1 MANEH
6 SEMTS
11 INAGQAAAQ
20 DVVFIFLGNPS
31 AYDPAPAEVER
42 IDTHA
47 AVVFLAGNFAY
58 KIKRALRLP
67 YLDFGTLEKRR
78 AVCAHELEINRR
90 TAPDIY
96 LDVVPIV
103 RRDDGSL
110 GIGGK
115 GIAVEW
121 AVKMRRFDSEGLFD
135 RLARDCKLP
144 IDMMAPLAAE
154 IAALHAGE
162 RARRK
167 VDGLKIIEDVIAM
180 IASALRKAPPLLNEK
195 DVKSF
200 AADMLRELRDSANL
214 LQTRARQGYVR
225 HCHGDLHLQ
234 NIVAVDGG
242 PVLFDA
248 IEFDDDIATNDILY
262 DLAFLLMDLWH
273 RGLTSHAN
281 AVFNAYLRHE
291 VTGRPLGSLRG
302 LALLPLF
309 LATRAGVR
317 AMVTLDR
324 MHFTSGPAQKAAQSD
339 LEDFFALARAFL
351 RPHPP
356 RLIAVGGLSGT
367 GKSTLAAGL
376 APGIGA
382 APGALVVRSD
392 TERKRLAGVGETVR
406 LVGKHYST
414 AATARVYRSLYAKA
428 RVALAA
434 GHSVVLDAVFAR
446 PHQRKRAEELARQAG
461 VPFTGLWLEAPDR
474 DLIERV
480 EARTGDASDAS
491 ASVVRRQLGYKTG
504 EISWTHIDASGCPET
519 VRKRA
524 LTLIG

>member
-1 MANEH
+1 
-6 SEMTS
+6 MTGTG
-11 INAGQAAAQ
+11 AGRTVAQ
-20 DVVFIFLGNPS
+20 DEVFALLGNPT
-31 AYDPAPAEVER
+31 AYDPVPNKVER

-47 AVVFLAGNFAY
+47 AVVFLAGDHAY
-58 KIKRALRLP
+58 KIKRELRLP
-67 YLDFGTLEKRR
+67 YLDFSTLEKRR
-78 AVCAHELEINRR
+78 AVCVHEVEINRR
-90 TAPDIY
+90 TAPEIY
-96 LDVVPIV
+96 LGVVPIV

-110 GIGGK
+110 AIGGK
-115 GIAVEW
+115 GNAVEW
-121 AVKMRRFDSEGLFD
+121 AVKMRRFDSQGLFD
-135 RLARDCKLP
+135 RLARDGKLP
-144 IDMMAPLAAE
+144 IEIMGPLAAE

-162 RARRK
+162 KARHK
-167 VDGLKIIEDVIAM
+167 VDGLELLESVIRL
-180 IASALRKAPPLLNEK
+180 IATALQKAPPLLIEQ

-200 AADMLRELRDSANL
+200 TAELIGEVRKHAEL
-214 LQTRARQGYVR
+214 LQARARQGYVR

-234 NIVAVDGG
+234 NIVAIDGT

-281 AVFNAYLRHE
+281 AVFNAYIRNE

-302 LALLPLF
+302 LTLLPLF

-324 MHFTSGPAQKAAQSD
+324 MPFTNASSRKMALGD
-339 LEDFFALARAFL
+339 LESFFSLASTFL
-351 RPHPP
+351 HPPIP

-406 LVGKHYST
+406 LTGKHYST
-414 AATARVYRSLYAKA
+414 VATGSVYRSLYAKA

-446 PHQRKRAEELARQAG
+446 PHQRKRAEEVARVAG
-461 VPFTGLWLEAPDR
+461 VPFTGLWLEAPDC

-480 EARTGDASDAS
+480 EARSGDASDAS
-491 ASVVRRQLGYKTG
+491 ASVVRRQLTYRTG
-504 EISWTHIDASGCPET
+504 EISWRHIDASGHPEA

-524 LTLIG
+524 LAGFR